1 LFDRHGPIGTSSAL
15 ALAQS
20 ADAFNPSFHDSGVTA
35 HQS

>member
-20 ADAFNPSFHDSGVTA
+20 ADAFNPSFTTQV
-35 HQS
+35 